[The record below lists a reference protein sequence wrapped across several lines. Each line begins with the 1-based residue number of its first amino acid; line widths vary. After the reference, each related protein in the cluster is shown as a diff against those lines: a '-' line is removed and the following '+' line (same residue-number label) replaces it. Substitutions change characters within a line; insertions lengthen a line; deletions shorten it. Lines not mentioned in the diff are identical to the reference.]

1 MVNFGIF
8 THKHPCWS
16 IWESSLVAVFSN
28 LTWEREHPLVAN
40 CGNLAKEQT
49 KVVDLSSPLVA
60 DFCNFA

>member
-8 THKHPCWS
+8 THEHPCWS

-28 LTWEREHPLVAN
+28 LTWEHPLVAN
-40 CGNLAKEQT
+40 CGNMAKEQT

-60 DFCNFA
+60 NFSNIA